1 MTLEVV
7 DFFAADFLGVALL
20 AVALA
25 LLAVALLA
33 SFLLL
38 LAGFAATV
46 LLAAFAL
53 TVLFRTVLLAAVVLD
68 TVARFAFG
76 FEADFVLT
84 ARFAVLE
91 DALFDVD
98 RAVDLRKPFE
108 RLLLIWV

>member
-1 MTLEVV
+1 LTLEVV
-7 DFFAADFLGVALL
+7 DFFAADFLAVALL
-20 AVALA
+20 AVA